1 MKKILRYSLL
11 SLLTMMVTA
20 ISAQK
25 QVTIDFDNDY
35 QTIFPTITGVSSGD
49 SNAGDF
55 TEPTVAVVGDLMIA
69 VTPDDDAKT
78 PSRIWGTSPRLRM
91 YSGTF
96 SIVSMAGNITKIEF
110 TGHNTNFNLTPLTG
124 TLEGKTWTGND
135 QTVIFSVAKNTQ
147 ISSMVVTIGGEVG
160 PDNPDNPDNPEN
172 PLAKF
177 IFQSGTVTESA
188 DGNQVLVDY
197 VALNAEAEITGKMV
211 FDFENSLFSLLTMS
225 ANFPTSEMAQA
236 YYEETLANKDK
247 EGISSVKMEGQTV
260 TITMKTAFQ
269 TLSKTV
275 IKSMMKML
283 VDNEAGG
290 TGLLDAPLSPNQA
303 NIFAGTLDANK
314 VSEESVYIKGKVAAI
329 TYSFDAQHGTATFY
343 ISADG
348 NNDFTFQCYSV
359 YYLENKAWI
368 EGNTQIKEGDE
379 VIICGKL
386 VNYNGITPETAAK
399 QAYIYSLNGVTQ
411 NEGGKT
417 PDPKVQEVTV
427 AQSLGII
434 EGLNNG
440 AKTTEQY
447 LVKGYVVAID
457 EISTQFGNAT
467 FDIADEKGGQPVL
480 KVYRCKGYNGESIT
494 DENIIKIGDLVEVQ
508 GLLQKYVKNE
518 AITPEVATGGQI
530 ISINGV
536 DASVNTLKANE
547 DKGVVYNLAGQRVS
561 KTGKGLYI
569 QNGKKYIVK

>member
-1 MKKILRYSLL
+1 MNKFLRYSLL
-11 SLLTMMVTA
+11 SLLTLLVTA

-35 QTIFPTITGVSSGD
+35 QTIFPTITGVSSNE

-69 VTPDDDAKT
+69 VTPAEDAKT

-110 TGHNTNFNLTPLTG
+110 TGHNSNFNLTPLTG
-124 TLEGKTWTGND
+124 TLEGKTWTGNE

-160 PDNPDNPDNPEN
+160 PDDPDDPDNPEN

-197 VALNAEAEITGKMV
+197 VALNSEAEITGKMI
-211 FDFENSLFSLLTMS
+211 FEFENSLFTLLTMS
-225 ANFPTSEMAQA
+225 ANFPTVEMAQA

-247 EGISSVKMEGQTV
+247 EGILTV
-260 TITMKTAFQ
+260 TIEGKTVTVTMKSIFE
-269 TLSKTV
+269 TLSKIA
-275 IKSMMKML
+275 IKSLMKFA
-283 VDNEAGG
+283 VNNEPGG
-290 TGLLDAPLSPNQA
+290 TGLLDSPLSPNQA
-303 NIFAGTLDANK
+303 NVFAGTLETNK
-314 VSEESVYIKGKVAAI
+314 VSEETVYIKGKVAAI
-329 TYSFDAQHGTATFY
+329 TYPFDAQHGTATFY
-343 ISADG
+343 ISIDG

-359 YYLENKAWI
+359 YYLENKSWV

-386 VNYNGITPETAAK
+386 VNYNGITPETASK

-411 NEGGKT
+411 NEGGST
-417 PDPKVQEVTV
+417 PDPKVQEITV
-427 AQSLGII
+427 AQSLAII
-434 EGLNNG
+434 EGLGNG

-480 KVYRCKGYNGESIT
+480 KVYRCKGYNGENVT
-494 DENIIKIGDLVEVQ
+494 DENIVKIGDLVEVQ

-518 AITPEVATGGQI
+518 VITPEVATGGQI
-530 ISINGV
+530 ISINGI
-536 DASVNTLKANE
+536 DASVNTMKANE
-547 DKGVVYNLAGQRVS
+547 DKGAVYNLAGQRVS